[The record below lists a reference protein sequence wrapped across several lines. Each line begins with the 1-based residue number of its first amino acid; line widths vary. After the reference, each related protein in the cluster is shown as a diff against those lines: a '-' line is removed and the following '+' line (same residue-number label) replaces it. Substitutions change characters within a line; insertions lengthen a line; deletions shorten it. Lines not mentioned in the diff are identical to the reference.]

1 MVAAEGP
8 THRSRG
14 RVSGDR
20 RRYLAVHGPASREDI
35 SRWWAFLDPAP
46 AQRRIESLGDEVAT
60 IEVAGRSL
68 YALAKDVP
76 LLSKAATVRSVRL
89 LSAFDQYVV
98 AATLH
103 SEQLMP
109 GPFKLRVHRAQ
120 GWLSPVL
127 LVNGRMDGVW
137 KYEKKGNRV
146 LVTIEPFAT
155 VSRQVKVGAEAEA
168 ERIAAF
174 LGGKLD
180 LVWA

>member
-1 MVAAEGP
+1 
-8 THRSRG
+8 
-14 RVSGDR
+14 
-20 RRYLAVHGPASREDI
+20 
-35 SRWWAFLDPAP
+35 
-46 AQRRIESLGDEVAT
+46 
-60 IEVAGRSL
+60 
-68 YALAKDVP
+68 
-76 LLSKAATVRSVRL
+76 
-89 LSAFDQYVV
+89 
-98 AATLH
+98 
-103 SEQLMP
+103 MP